1 MVVVNPRKIRDFARA
16 TGRLAKTDQI
26 DAEVLALFAERIRP
40 DLRPLPS
47 ADQQAL
53 SALVAR
59 RRQIL
64 QMKAAEES
72 RLQTAPSETVCSG
85 IRAHLAFLDQRLEQ
99 TEKQLDKMV
108 ENSSMWRKKEQML
121 CSVPGVGPAA
131 ARTLMAELPEL
142 GRLNRQ
148 EIAKLAGVAPL
159 NRDSGQLRGKR
170 RGKPQERSGR
180 SARQD
185 VTFRGEVECAL
196 GVLCRA
202 RRVAQNLRTDGVV
215 DGKPHRQRLELLLVH
230 NDHPGRCGVSSSVRV
245 GHGVHPPLRV
255 PEPGLG
261 GLKPAHAG
269 QGPDVVRAEEG
280 PGADQVVGERLQ
292 PAAHCGLL
300 PVPAELLGDMLADA
314 LGDESAR
321 RYSTDPTTTGLID
334 MEVCRAV
341 TGLSAFV

>member
-1 MVVVNPRKIRDFARA
+1 MQGRAAAGFALFFSTLSTPMTCAGIDVAKHHLDCALRLEEKPQTQRVENTPQGIGRLTRHLAEVAPERIVLEATGGYERPVAAALAADRLPVVVVNPRKIRDFARA

-121 CSVPGVGPAA
+121 CSVPGVGPAT
-131 ARTLMAELPEL
+131 ARTLMAELL
-142 GRLNRQ
+142 
-148 EIAKLAGVAPL
+148 
-159 NRDSGQLRGKR
+159 
-170 RGKPQERSGR
+170 
-180 SARQD
+180 
-185 VTFRGEVECAL
+185 
-196 GVLCRA
+196 
-202 RRVAQNLRTDGVV
+202 
-215 DGKPHRQRLELLLVH
+215 
-230 NDHPGRCGVSSSVRV
+230 
-245 GHGVHPPLRV
+245 
-255 PEPGLG
+255 
-261 GLKPAHAG
+261 
-269 QGPDVVRAEEG
+269 
-280 PGADQVVGERLQ
+280 
-292 PAAHCGLL
+292 
-300 PVPAELLGDMLADA
+300 
-314 LGDESAR
+314 
-321 RYSTDPTTTGLID
+321 
-334 MEVCRAV
+334 
-341 TGLSAFV
+341 

>member
-1 MVVVNPRKIRDFARA
+1 VVNPRKIRDFARA

-121 CSVPGVGPAA
+121 CSVPGVGPAT

-170 RGKPQERSGR
+170 TTWGGRASVRAALYMAALVATRWNERIHDFYEQLVERGK
-180 SARQD
+180 AKK
-185 VTFRGEVECAL
+185 VAL
-196 GVLCRA
+196 
-202 RRVAQNLRTDGVV
+202 VACMR
-215 DGKPHRQRLELLLVH
+215 KLLVILNTIVKNGTAWDPSLH
-230 NDHPGRCGVSSSVRV
+230 ASS
-245 GHGVHPPLRV
+245 
-255 PEPGLG
+255 
-261 GLKPAHAG
+261 
-269 QGPDVVRAEEG
+269 
-280 PGADQVVGERLQ
+280 
-292 PAAHCGLL
+292 
-300 PVPAELLGDMLADA
+300 
-314 LGDESAR
+314 
-321 RYSTDPTTTGLID
+321 T
-334 MEVCRAV
+334 
-341 TGLSAFV
+341 

>member
-1 MVVVNPRKIRDFARA
+1 MQGRAAAGFALFFSTLSTPMTCAGIDVAKHHLDCALRLEEKPQTQRVENTPQGIGRLTRHLAEVAPERIVLEATGGYERPVAAALAAAGLPVVVVNPRKIRDFARA

-108 ENSSMWRKKEQML
+108 ENSSMWRKKEQLL
-121 CSVPGVGPAA
+121 CSVPGVGPAT

-170 RGKPQERSGR
+170 TTWGGRASVRAALYMAALVATRWNERIHDFYEQLVERGK
-180 SARQD
+180 AKK
-185 VTFRGEVECAL
+185 VAL
-196 GVLCRA
+196 
-202 RRVAQNLRTDGVV
+202 VACMR
-215 DGKPHRQRLELLLVH
+215 KLLVILNTMVKNGTAWDPSLH
-230 NDHPGRCGVSSSVRV
+230 ASS
-245 GHGVHPPLRV
+245 
-255 PEPGLG
+255 
-261 GLKPAHAG
+261 
-269 QGPDVVRAEEG
+269 
-280 PGADQVVGERLQ
+280 
-292 PAAHCGLL
+292 
-300 PVPAELLGDMLADA
+300 
-314 LGDESAR
+314 
-321 RYSTDPTTTGLID
+321 T
-334 MEVCRAV
+334 
-341 TGLSAFV
+341 